1 MYGRSVKESIVQ
13 HFRTRPELRHRSALE
28 QALAR
33 DAPALSKVKVGEFP
47 DPWRHIVLPRVRR

>member
-1 MYGRSVKESIVQ
+1 VKESIVQ